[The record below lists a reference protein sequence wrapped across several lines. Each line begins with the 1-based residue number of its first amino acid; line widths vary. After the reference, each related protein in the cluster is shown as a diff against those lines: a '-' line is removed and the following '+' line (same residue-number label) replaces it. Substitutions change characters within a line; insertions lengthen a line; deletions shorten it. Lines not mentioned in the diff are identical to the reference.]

1 MENIGAVKEL
11 CKVTGSLETRIE
23 HLERATSH
31 HNNQQ
36 LRAKDLL
43 EPRCLLPP
51 RAFQPPT
58 GRSDGYEICSSRM
71 MQIIIFLLIIV
82 MAAW

>member
-11 CKVTGSLETRIE
+11 CKVTGSLATRIE
-23 HLERATSH
+23 HLERATSQ
-31 HNNQQ
+31 HNNEQ

-51 RAFQPPT
+51 RTFQST
-58 GRSDGYEICSSRM
+58 SRSDGYEICSNRM